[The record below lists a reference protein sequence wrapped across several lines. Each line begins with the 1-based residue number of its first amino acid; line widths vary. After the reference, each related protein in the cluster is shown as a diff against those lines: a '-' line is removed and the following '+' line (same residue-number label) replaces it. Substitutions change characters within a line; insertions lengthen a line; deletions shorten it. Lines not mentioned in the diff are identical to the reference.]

1 MEMLPPLGVYCP
13 LKCIAWGN
21 FVVVYSKEHCLQTKQ
36 YDVAHVVIDMYIP
49 TKYHGFISFGF

>member
-1 MEMLPPLGVYCP
+1 LPGALLLLFTV
-13 LKCIAWGN
+13 N
-21 FVVVYSKEHCLQTKQ
+21 KQ